1 MRGYFTIIL
10 EVEFPVTHSAR
21 QLADTILDRGKRFDP
36 QVLVTEVRNES
47 LKPAVP
53 SGERFILTVLGD
65 DAPGIIHGIAGCLA
79 AHGVNIVDL
88 QARLD
93 AARFALVVEA
103 MIPQDLTPE
112 TIRSELERF
121 GRDHKIEA
129 YVQHENIFLATTE
142 PGPVL
147 VGPAVRTQGAPFHRT
162 EDVLATLSMIRQYK
176 LDVRTVTMGIDLQP
190 CAAPDLSTLC
200 DRIRERLVHYSGRL
214 RAVCRE
220 VEGRYGIPIVNR
232 RIAVSPIGWVAAG
245 QRTEG
250 LLAIARTLDA
260 VAAEV
265 GVDLVGG
272 FSALVQKGWT
282 EAERRLIA
290 SLPEVLSTTER
301 VCASV
306 NVGTTAAGINMDAI
320 LALGH
325 VLKETAERTRDHDGF
340 GCAKL
345 VIFANAPSDNPF
357 MAGAF
362 HGPGEPD
369 CVINI
374 GVSGPGVVKAAVED
388 LVTHSPT
395 GPTLGEIAE
404 EIKSTAFRVTRV
416 GELIGREVA
425 ARLGVSFGIVDLS
438 LAPTPQ
444 VGDSVGEILQA
455 MGVVRIGAP
464 GSTAALALL
473 NDAVKKGGSFAS
485 SSVGGL
491 SGAFVAVSED
501 AALACAVETGD
512 LTLAKLEA
520 MTAVCSV
527 GLDMIAV
534 PGETDAET
542 LAALIADEVAIG
554 VINHKTT

>member
-1 MRGYFTIIL
+1 MPLY
-10 EVEFPVTHSAR
+10 
-21 QLADTILDRGKRFDP
+21 
-36 QVLVTEVRNES
+36 
-47 LKPAVP
+47 
-53 SGERFILTVLGD
+53 
-65 DAPGIIHGIAGCLA
+65 
-79 AHGVNIVDL
+79 
-88 QARLD
+88 
-93 AARFALVVEA
+93 
-103 MIPQDLTPE
+103 
-112 TIRSELERF
+112 
-121 GRDHKIEA
+121 
-129 YVQHENIFLATTE
+129 
-142 PGPVL
+142 
-147 VGPAVRTQGAPFHRT
+147 RT
-162 EDVLATLSMIRQYK
+162 EDVLATLGMIRQHK
-176 LDVRTVTMGIDLQP
+176 LDVRTVTMGIDLRP
-190 CAAPDLSTLC
+190 CASPELPVLLS
-200 DRIRERLVHYSGRL
+200 RIRERLLAYAGKL

-220 VEGRYGIPIVNR
+220 VEGRYGIPVVNR
-232 RIAVSPIGWVAAG
+232 RIAVSPIAEVAAG
-245 QRTEG
+245 HSAEG
-250 LLAIARTLDA
+250 YLSIARTLDA

-265 GVDLVGG
+265 EVDLVGG

-282 EAERRLIA
+282 DGARRLIE
-290 SLPEVLSTTER
+290 SLPEVLSTTRR

-320 LALGH
+320 VALGH
-325 VLKETAERTRDHDGF
+325 VLKDTAERTRDHDGF

-345 VIFANAPSDNPF
+345 VIFANAPTDNPF

-362 HGPGEPD
+362 HGIGEPD

-374 GVSGPGVVKAAVED
+374 GVSGPGVVKAALDD
-388 LVTHSPT
+388 LLAHAASK
-395 GPTLGEIAE
+395 PTLGEIAE

-425 ARLGVSFGIVDLS
+425 ARLGVAFGIVDLS

-491 SGAFVAVSED
+491 SGAFIAVSED
-501 AALACAVETGD
+501 AALAQAVADGD
-512 LTLAKLEA
+512 LTLSKLEA

-534 PGETDAET
+534 PGDTDAET
-542 LAALIADEVAIG
+542 LAAVIADEVAIG
-554 VINHKTT
+554 VVNHKTTAVRVIPVPGKSAGERAVFGGLFGEMVILPIHAAGGSATFVQHGGRIPAPLSSLRN

>member
-1 MRGYFTIIL
+1 M
-10 EVEFPVTHSAR
+10 VR
-21 QLADTILDRGKRFDP
+21 Q
-36 QVLVTEVRNES
+36 
-47 LKPAVP
+47 
-53 SGERFILTVLGD
+53 
-65 DAPGIIHGIAGCLA
+65 H
-79 AHGVNIVDL
+79 
-88 QARLD
+88 
-93 AARFALVVEA
+93 
-103 MIPQDLTPE
+103 
-112 TIRSELERF
+112 
-121 GRDHKIEA
+121 
-129 YVQHENIFLATTE
+129 
-142 PGPVL
+142 
-147 VGPAVRTQGAPFHRT
+147 
-162 EDVLATLSMIRQYK
+162 K
-176 LDVRTVTMGIDLQP
+176 LDVRTVTMGIDLGP
-190 CAAPDLSTLC
+190 CSSPNPIVLC
-200 DRIRERLVHYSGRL
+200 DRIRDRLMKYAGRL
-214 RAVCRE
+214 KVVCRD
-220 VEGRYGIPIVNR
+220 VEARFGIPIVNR
-232 RIAVSPIGWVAAG
+232 RIAVSPIARIAAG
-245 QRTEG
+245 HSTDG
-250 LLAIARTLDA
+250 LLAVARTLDE

-282 EAERRLIA
+282 EAGRRLIH
-290 SLPEVLSTTER
+290 SLPEVLSTTQR
-301 VCASV
+301 VCSSV

-320 LALGH
+320 QAIGH
-325 VLKETAERTRDHDGF
+325 VLKDTAERTRDHDGF

-345 VIFANAPSDNPF
+345 VVFANAPTDNPF

-362 HGPGEPD
+362 HGAGEPD

-388 LVTHSPT
+388 LVNNAKTS
-395 GPTLGEIAE
+395 PTLGEIAE

-425 ARLGVSFGIVDLS
+425 ARLDVAFGIVDLS

-455 MGVVRIGAP
+455 MGVKRLGAP

-501 AALACAVETGD
+501 SALAEAVERGD
-512 LTLAKLEA
+512 LSLAKLEA

-534 PGETDAET
+534 PGDTDAET

-554 VINHKTT
+554 VINHKTTAVRVIPVPGKGPGDKAVFGGLFGETAILPIVAAGGSTAFVHHGGRIPAPLSSLRN

>member
-1 MRGYFTIIL
+1 MY
-10 EVEFPVTHSAR
+10 
-21 QLADTILDRGKRFDP
+21 
-36 QVLVTEVRNES
+36 
-47 LKPAVP
+47 
-53 SGERFILTVLGD
+53 
-65 DAPGIIHGIAGCLA
+65 
-79 AHGVNIVDL
+79 
-88 QARLD
+88 
-93 AARFALVVEA
+93 
-103 MIPQDLTPE
+103 
-112 TIRSELERF
+112 
-121 GRDHKIEA
+121 
-129 YVQHENIFLATTE
+129 
-142 PGPVL
+142 
-147 VGPAVRTQGAPFHRT
+147 RT
-162 EDVLATLSMIRQYK
+162 EDVLATLGMVRRHK
-176 LDVRTVTMGIDLQP
+176 LDVRTVTMGVDLHD
-190 CAAPDLSTLC
+190 CAAPDPAVLC
-200 DRIRERLVHYSGRL
+200 ARIRAKLLRLAGNL
-214 RAVCRE
+214 RAVCLD
-220 VEGRYGIPIVNR
+220 VEHRYGVPIVNR
-232 RIAVSPIGWVAAG
+232 RIAVSPIASIAAG
-245 QRTEG
+245 HETEG
-250 LLAIARTLDA
+250 YLAVARTLDA
-260 VAAEV
+260 VAEEV

-282 EAERRLIA
+282 PGDRRLIA
-290 SLPEVLSTTER
+290 ALPEVLSTTAR

-325 VLKETAERTRDHDGF
+325 VLKETAERTRSHDGF

-345 VIFANAPSDNPF
+345 VIFANAPADNPF

-362 HGPGEPD
+362 HGAGEPD

-374 GVSGPGVVKAAVED
+374 GVSGPGVVKAAVEG
-388 LVTHSPT
+388 LVSSHPE
-395 GPTLGEIAE
+395 GLTLGEIAE
-404 EIKSTAFRVTRV
+404 EIKSTAFRVTRC

-425 ARLGVSFGIVDLS
+425 ARLNVAFGIVDLS

-455 MGVVRIGAP
+455 MGVVRLGAP

-501 AALACAVETGD
+501 AALADAVERGD
-512 LTLAKLEA
+512 LTLSKLEA

-534 PGETDAET
+534 PGDTDAET

-554 VINHKTT
+554 VINHKTTAVRVIPVPGKGPGERAVFGGLFGEMAILPIHAAGGATAFVRHGGRIPAPLSSLKN

>member
-1 MRGYFTIIL
+1 MY
-10 EVEFPVTHSAR
+10 
-21 QLADTILDRGKRFDP
+21 
-36 QVLVTEVRNES
+36 
-47 LKPAVP
+47 
-53 SGERFILTVLGD
+53 
-65 DAPGIIHGIAGCLA
+65 
-79 AHGVNIVDL
+79 
-88 QARLD
+88 
-93 AARFALVVEA
+93 
-103 MIPQDLTPE
+103 
-112 TIRSELERF
+112 
-121 GRDHKIEA
+121 
-129 YVQHENIFLATTE
+129 
-142 PGPVL
+142 
-147 VGPAVRTQGAPFHRT
+147 RT
-162 EDVLATLSMIRQYK
+162 EDVLATLGMVRQHK
-176 LDVRTVTMGIDLQP
+176 LDVRTVTMGIDLHG
-190 CAAPDLSTLC
+190 CASPDLSVLC
-200 DRIRERLVHYSGRL
+200 ARVRDRLLHFAGRL
-214 RAVCRE
+214 REVCRE

-232 RIAVSPIGWVAAG
+232 RIAVSPVASVAAAH
-245 QRTEG
+245 TAEG
-250 LLAIARTLDA
+250 YVALARTLDA
-260 VAAEV
+260 VASEV
-265 GVDLVGG
+265 EVDLVGG
-272 FSALVQKGWT
+272 FTALVQKGWT
-282 EAERRLIA
+282 EGDRRLIA
-290 SLPEVLSTTER
+290 TLPEVLSTTER

-320 LALGH
+320 LAIGH
-325 VLKETAERTRDHDGF
+325 VLKDAAERTREHDGF

-345 VIFANAPSDNPF
+345 VVFANAPADNPF

-362 HGPGEPD
+362 HGAGEPD

-388 LVTHSPT
+388 LMSHAQDN
-395 GPTLGEIAE
+395 PTLGEIAE

-425 ARLGVSFGIVDLS
+425 ARLGVAFGIVDLS

-455 MGVVRIGAP
+455 MGVVKIGAP

-501 AALACAVETGD
+501 KALADAVEAGY

-534 PGETDAET
+534 PGDTDAES

-554 VINHKTT
+554 VINHKTTAVRVIPVPGKAAGDRAVFGGLFGEMVILPVHAAGGSTAFVRHGGRIPAPLSSLRN

>member
-1 MRGYFTIIL
+1 LY
-10 EVEFPVTHSAR
+10 
-21 QLADTILDRGKRFDP
+21 
-36 QVLVTEVRNES
+36 
-47 LKPAVP
+47 
-53 SGERFILTVLGD
+53 
-65 DAPGIIHGIAGCLA
+65 
-79 AHGVNIVDL
+79 
-88 QARLD
+88 
-93 AARFALVVEA
+93 
-103 MIPQDLTPE
+103 
-112 TIRSELERF
+112 
-121 GRDHKIEA
+121 
-129 YVQHENIFLATTE
+129 
-142 PGPVL
+142 
-147 VGPAVRTQGAPFHRT
+147 RT
-162 EDVLATLSMIRQYK
+162 EDVLATLGMIHQHK
-176 LDVRTVTMGIDLQP
+176 LDVRTVTMGIDLSP
-190 CAAPDLSTLC
+190 CASPDLAVLC
-200 DRIRERLVHYSGRL
+200 ARVRERLLHFAGRL
-214 RAVCRE
+214 RGVCQD
-220 VEGRYGIPIVNR
+220 VEQRYGIPIVNR
-232 RIAVSPIGWVAAG
+232 RIALSPVASVASAH
-245 QRTEG
+245 TSEG
-250 LLAIARTLDA
+250 YLALARTLDS
-260 VAAEV
+260 VASEV
-265 GVDLVGG
+265 EVDLIGG
-272 FSALVQKGWT
+272 YSAQVQKGWT
-282 EAERRLIA
+282 EGARRLIA
-290 SLPEVLSTTER
+290 TLPEVLSTTSR
-301 VCASV
+301 VCSSV

-325 VLKETAERTRDHDGF
+325 VLKDTAERTRDQDGF

-388 LVTHSPT
+388 LMTHAASN
-395 GPTLGEIAE
+395 PTLGEVAE

-425 ARLGVSFGIVDLS
+425 ARLGVAFGIVDLS

-455 MGVVRIGAP
+455 MGVVKIGAP

-501 AALACAVETGD
+501 KALADAVEQGH

-534 PGETDAET
+534 PGDTDAET

-554 VINHKTT
+554 VINHKTTAVRVIPVPGKSAGDRAVFGGLFGEMQILPIHAAGGSTAFVRHGGRIPAPLSSLRN

>member
-1 MRGYFTIIL
+1 LI
-10 EVEFPVTHSAR
+10 
-21 QLADTILDRGKRFDP
+21 
-36 QVLVTEVRNES
+36 
-47 LKPAVP
+47 
-53 SGERFILTVLGD
+53 
-65 DAPGIIHGIAGCLA
+65 
-79 AHGVNIVDL
+79 
-88 QARLD
+88 
-93 AARFALVVEA
+93 
-103 MIPQDLTPE
+103 
-112 TIRSELERF
+112 
-121 GRDHKIEA
+121 
-129 YVQHENIFLATTE
+129 
-142 PGPVL
+142 
-147 VGPAVRTQGAPFHRT
+147 RT
-162 EDVLATLSMIRQYK
+162 EDVLSTLGMVRQHK
-176 LDVRTVTMGIDLQP
+176 LDVRTVTMGVDLHS
-190 CAAPDLSTLC
+190 CASPDASVLC
-200 DRIRERLVHYSGRL
+200 HRIRERLLSLAGNL
-214 RAVCRE
+214 RAVCLE
-220 VEGRYGIPIVNR
+220 VEQRYGIPIVNR
-232 RIAVSPIGWVAAG
+232 RLAVSPIASVAAG
-245 QRTEG
+245 HATEG
-250 LLAIARTLDA
+250 YLAVARTLDA

-272 FSALVQKGWT
+272 FTALVQKGWT
-282 EAERRLIA
+282 EGDRRLIA
-290 SLPEVLSTTER
+290 AMPEVFSTTGR
-301 VCASV
+301 VCGSV

-320 LALGH
+320 LAIGH
-325 VLKETAERTRDHDGF
+325 VLKETAERTAAHDGF

-345 VIFANAPSDNPF
+345 VIFANAPADNPF

-362 HGPGEPD
+362 HGAGEPE

-374 GVSGPGVVKAAVED
+374 GVSGPGVVKAAVTD
-388 LVTHSPT
+388 MIASAKSN
-395 GPTLGEIAE
+395 PTLGEIAE

-425 ARLGVSFGIVDLS
+425 ARLGVAFGIVDLS

-455 MGVVRIGAP
+455 MGVARLGAP

-501 AALACAVETGD
+501 AALADAVERGD

-534 PGETDAET
+534 PGDTDAET

-554 VINHKTT
+554 VINHKTTAVRVIPVPGKGPGDRAVFGGLFGAMTILPIHAAGGATDFVRHGGRIPAPLSSLRN